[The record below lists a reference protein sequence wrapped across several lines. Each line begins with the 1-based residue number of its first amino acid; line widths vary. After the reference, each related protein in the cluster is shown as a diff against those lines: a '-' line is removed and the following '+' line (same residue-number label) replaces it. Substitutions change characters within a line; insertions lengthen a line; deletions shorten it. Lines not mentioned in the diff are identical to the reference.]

1 MTNQEKLN
9 TIFSAVLGINI
20 DNVTEDLRIDSVP
33 NWDSI
38 AHMTLV
44 AELEEQFN
52 ISLDFDQISEIN
64 SYTKVKEVLI
74 LLGVNF

>member
-20 DNVTEDLRIDSVP
+20 DNVTEDLRADSVP

-64 SYTKVKEVLI
+64 SYNKVKEVLI
-74 LLGVNF
+74 FLGVNF